1 MKNDAIH
8 TLMSNKF
15 MKDDFNGYQMLIL
28 DGYYATQKINDPIK
42 PHIPIIAMTANA
54 FAEYKKKL

>member
-28 DGYYATQKINDPIK
+28 DGYYATQKIRRMNDHIAKPIDMN
-42 PHIPIIAMTANA
+42 IVIQIL
-54 FAEYKKKL
+54 KKYI